1 MERKNDVKWSMQNG
15 KCKRKQPPSNCQL
28 STANHDIQHHHQNES
43 QRKSDSADVAMFT
56 FRCLGNQFFHHY
68 INPNRSLG
76 HFVALS

>member
-1 MERKNDVKWSMQNG
+1 MVNVKGSSLQATVTV
-15 KCKRKQPPSNCQL
+15 NCQL